1 MQQIEIQT
9 GIPARIR
16 QSSWLVQGLIV
27 LFLVITPLFAGRP
40 MLNMLTLIFC
50 MGVFAMSYDI
60 LLGYTGIVSF
70 GHALFFGIG
79 AYAVAILIT
88 QTKAALGFVLL
99 AVLCA
104 LLINIILSMVIGF
117 LSLRVKDTYYA
128 MITLAI
134 AEMGFIVAEKA
145 RHITNGY
152 DGMTFRVPGIFMDR
166 VAFYYLALAFLVL
179 SFIFL
184 WKFTNSPAGR
194 VLVAIREN
202 EQRVR
207 FLGYN
212 VLHYKLISTLVAG
225 GMASLAGSLYAIHMR
240 FVSTAVMATPKTI
253 DALLAT
259 IIGGVGTLYGPVIG
273 AGVVSFAGEYL
284 SKLAKVHPLFERWY
298 ILFGLLYII
307 IVLYAPYGVMGTIN
321 KYRAKKEPLIK
332 QAAKSENR
340 YIK

>member
-1 MQQIEIQT
+1 MQQIGTQT
-9 GIPARIR
+9 RIPTKLM
-16 QSSWLVQGLIV
+16 QSGWLVQVIIV
-27 LFLVITPLFAGRP
+27 LFLALTPLFAGRP

-88 QTKAALGFVLL
+88 QTKATMGFVIL

-104 LLINIILSMVIGF
+104 LLISIVLSLFVGF
-117 LSLRVKDTYYA
+117 LSLRVRDTYYA
-128 MITLAI
+128 MITMAI
-134 AEMGFIVAEKA
+134 AELGFIVAEKA

-152 DGMTFRVPGIFMDR
+152 DGMTFRVPSMFMDR
-166 VAFYYLALAFLVL
+166 IVFYYIALVFLVV

-202 EQRVR
+202 EQRVN

-212 VLHYKLISTLVAG
+212 VLHYKLISTVVAG
-225 GMASLAGSLYAIHMR
+225 GMASLAGSFYAIHMR
-240 FVSTAVMATPKTI
+240 FVSTAVLSTTKTI

-259 IIGGVGTLYGPVIG
+259 IIGGVGTLYGAIIG
-273 AGVVSFAGEYL
+273 AGIVSFAGEYL
-284 SKLAKVHPLFERWY
+284 SRLAKVHHLFERWY
-298 ILFGLLYII
+298 IFFGLLYIL
-307 IVLYAPYGVMGTIN
+307 IVLFAPYGVMGAI
-321 KYRAKKEPLIK
+321 KKFRAKKLGK
-332 QAAKSENR
+332 A
-340 YIK
+340 